1 MDRRSLAGLGCTAIL
16 IACYSGD
23 LWSLAVHSAA
33 TDLNSYILW
42 VPFISACLLFARR
55 KYLPAARTPSPLFA
69 TAFFAAGILVLAA
82 TRIQAVSAHA
92 FSQNDSLML
101 TTLSFV
107 LLLTAI
113 GFFFLGREWMS
124 AAAFP
129 IGFLIFLVPL
139 PDCAVNWLETGFK
152 LASADAAHLMFVL
165 SGTPVSRDGTIFQL
179 PGIAFEVAQECS
191 GIHSSLALFITSL
204 VASYIFLKSPW
215 RRVLLVVLVIP
226 LGILR
231 NGFRIWVIGQLCVH
245 IGSGMIHSV
254 IHTKGGPLFF
264 ALSLVPL
271 SFLLWFLRRQ
281 ESRISLTTAR
291 REPRPTGLAA
301 EGIKD

>member
-1 MDRRSLAGLGCTAIL
+1 
-16 IACYSGD
+16 

-33 TDLNSYILW
+33 TDLNSYILL
-42 VPFISACLLFARR
+42 VPFISAYLLFARR
-55 KYLPAARTPSPLFA
+55 NLLPAAHRSSPLFA
-69 TAFFAAGILVLAA
+69 IVFMTAGLVPLAVA
-82 TRIQAVSAHA
+82 WIETASAHTL
-92 FSQNDSLML
+92 SRNDFLTL

-107 LLLTAI
+107 LLLAAV
-113 GFFFLGREWMS
+113 GFLFLGSEWMS

-139 PDCAVNWLETGFK
+139 PDCAVDWLETGFK
-152 LASADAAHLMFVL
+152 FASADAAHLMSVL
-165 SGTPVSRDGTIFQL
+165 SGTPVSRDGTVFQL

-215 RRVLLVVLVIP
+215 RRALLVAFVIP

-245 IGSGMIHSV
+245 FGAGMIHSV

-271 SFLLWFLRRQ
+271 VALLGFLRRQ
-281 ESRISLTTAR
+281 ETRISLGAAR
-291 REPRPTGLAA
+291 QETPTDA
-301 EGIKD
+301 EQSS